1 MQHLSK
7 PDVLFLH
14 GAGGGGWEWNVWQ
27 RIFQAHGFDT
37 HAPDFLPSTSGLKK
51 TTLDDYSQQ
60 VQSHLLSM
68 KSPKIII
75 GASLGGLL
83 AMMNA
88 DQADALVLINPMP
101 PAPWHTRMPTRE
113 NYPDVIPWRSGASLP
128 GTRRALFDSDEMTCL
143 FAFRHW
149 RDESGT
155 VVNAAM
161 QGIDVGKPVC
171 PMLVMAS
178 ESDSDI
184 PFCLTKEVVESLN
197 ASFINLPKTSHVGPL
212 LGKNA
217 SQIALQAVAYLNN
230 NFPWN

>member
-27 RIFQAHGFDT
+27 RIFQAHGFNT
-37 HAPDFLPSTSGLKK
+37 HAPDLLLSPSGLADTK
-51 TTLDDYSQQ
+51 LENYSQQ
-60 VQSHLLSM
+60 VHQHLFSM

-83 AMMNA
+83 ALMNT

-101 PAPWHTRMPTRE
+101 PLPWQTRMPARE
-113 NYPDVIPWRSGASLP
+113 SYPDVIPWRSEAGLQ
-128 GTRRALFDSDEMTCL
+128 GTRRALFDCDEMSCL

-149 RDESGT
+149 RDESGA

-161 QGIDVGKPVC
+161 QGIDVGKPAC
-171 PMLVMAS
+171 PVLVMAS
-178 ESDSDI
+178 ENDSDI
-184 PFCLTKEVVESLN
+184 PFCLMKEVAESLN
-197 ASFINLPKTSHVGPL
+197 AAFIKLPKTSHVGPL

-230 NFPWN
+230 NFH